1 MQKLYLILIASV
13 FILSIVFAI
22 LIWKQTI
29 KFEKKALEAKRARE
43 KFLNQL
49 KLEREK
55 EEEEERRKAEELRL
69 REQKEQEITE
79 DKQEQDIEENTL

>member
-1 MQKLYLILIASV
+1 VQKLYLILIASV

-55 EEEEERRKAEELRL
+55 EEEERRKAEELRL